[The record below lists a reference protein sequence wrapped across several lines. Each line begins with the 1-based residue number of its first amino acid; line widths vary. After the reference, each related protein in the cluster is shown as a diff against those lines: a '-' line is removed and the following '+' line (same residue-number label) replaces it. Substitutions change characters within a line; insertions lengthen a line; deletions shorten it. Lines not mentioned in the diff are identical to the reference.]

1 MKIMISF
8 QVDTSDEAQAVIA
21 AVAAIGKE
29 PHACSKQYV
38 DPSTEFSDRRV
49 MHGRRAGEADSA
61 PVLDEKSIAAR
72 AALDKVSI
80 VRPNVSPGTPL
91 ITKIGSNTKAEIMDI
106 MQSLRDIPAK
116 YKEHLKLL
124 WARGEVKYD
133 GTEFYI

>member
-29 PHACSKQYV
+29 PHVCSKQYV

-49 MHGRRAGEADSA
+49 MHGRRAGEVEDEA
-61 PVLDEKSIAAR
+61 PAPTPAPISNAR
-72 AALDKVSI
+72 A
-80 VRPNVSPGTPL
+80 NVSPGTPL
-91 ITKIGSNTKAEIMDI
+91 ITKIGSNTSSDI
-106 MQSLRDIPAK
+106 QDLMLKGAPIPAK
-116 YKEHLKLL
+116 YKEHMKLL
-124 WARGEVKYD
+124 WARGHIKYD